1 MVVTMKSE
9 SLDQFILM
17 DTGVNVDAYPFLTFW
32 DLPLHLE
39 DSGIGVFF
47 FGCKMSDSKRQNLE
61 GLTEYLVAYH
71 Y

>member
-17 DTGVNVDAYPFLTFW
+17 DTGVNVDSYPFLTFW
-32 DLPLHLE
+32 DLPFNLE

-47 FGCKMSDSKRQNLE
+47 
-61 GLTEYLVAYH
+61 LVAKCLIVRDKTWKV
-71 Y
+71 

>member
-32 DLPLHLE
+32 DLPFHLE

-47 FGCKMSDSKRQNLE
+47 LFAKCLIVRDKTWK
-61 GLTEYLVAYH
+61 V
-71 Y
+71 